1 LWSDDVTEHFL
12 TDLFER
18 YHRAVF
24 WYGLRHT
31 RRPEDAEDLVQE
43 VFYRVS
49 RSARQYR
56 RQGPGQET
64 VWLFRIARNLLIDKQ
79 RKEPRPPSVEV
90 PANHV
95 GRDATQVLAFGLQE
109 ALDRIDAADREVFV
123 LREVVGLTYE
133 EIAAVCEMS
142 EDGVRARLFR
152 VRGQLRELL
161 GGRVRS
167 ALKGKEGDRIS

>member
-1 LWSDDVTEHFL
+1 MTDRYL

-24 WYGLRHT
+24 WYFLQRT
-31 RRPEDAEDLVQE
+31 RRPEDAEDLAQE

-49 RSARQYR
+49 RSAGRYIR
-56 RQGPGQET
+56 RGVGQET

-79 RKEPRPPSVEV
+79 RKESGPHDVDL
-90 PANHV
+90 PASLV
-95 GRDATQVLAFGLQE
+95 GRDATQVLTFGLRE
-109 ALDRIDAADREVFV
+109 ALDRVKALDRDVFV
-123 LREVVGLTYE
+123 LREVVGLTYA
-133 EIAAVCEMS
+133 EIAALCEMT

-167 ALKGKEGDRIS
+167 ALKGKAGEGRS